1 LFETNGWKS
10 RLIFEKHGKLLKKVN
25 KSRSESIFGQRT
37 SANFLGQITKASA
50 AAQRK
55 NVKNCQ
61 LRG

>member
-37 SANFLGQITKASA
+37 SANFLGQITQGERCGSA
-50 AAQRK
+50 K
-55 NVKNCQ
+55 KC
-61 LRG
+61 